1 MSAVVLDNSIVLCW
15 CLADEVDP
23 LAHRALRLT
32 IEQGAI
38 APRLWRYE
46 LWNALLVNERRGRL
60 EAADTRAVFLDLAQM
75 RIELDADHEEAKVL
89 DLAREHRLTAY
100 DASYLEVARRR
111 GLPLATLDRRLRDAA
126 VAEGA
131 ALFGNAESAGT
142 GSR

>member
-1 MSAVVLDNSIVLCW
+1 LSAVVLDNSIVLCW

-23 LAHRALRLT
+23 LAHRALLLT
-32 IEQGAI
+32 IAQGAV

-60 EAADTRAVFLDLAQM
+60 EAADARAVFLDLAQM
-75 RIELDADHEEAKVL
+75 RIELDADHDEAKVL

-100 DASYLEVARRR
+100 DASYLEIARRR

-126 VAEGA
+126 VAEGTA
-131 ALFGNAESAGT
+131 IVDHPEPAG
-142 GSR
+142 GR

>member
-23 LAHRALRLT
+23 LAHRALLLT
-32 IEQGAI
+32 IEQGAV
-38 APRLWRYE
+38 APPLWRYE

-60 EAADTRAVFLDLAQM
+60 EAADTRAVCLDLAQM
-75 RIELDADHEEAKVL
+75 RSELDADHEEAKVL

-131 ALFGNAESAGT
+131 ALFGAEPA
-142 GSR
+142 